1 MAVASA
7 LTVTG
12 GNVTVGNTMTRHHDH
27 RRARRRRDRR
37 PSQPGRPGEV
47 AGEPGP
53 DRETE
58 RAEARELKRQR
69 LLDAAVRVVRREG
82 PGVSMDEIA
91 AEAGVTKPIVYRVFG
106 DREGLTKALADR
118 FADELSSSLQR
129 AITDAPT
136 DRERVRGAIDAY
148 LAFIERDP
156 AIVRFLIHRSLDT
169 VEETGIALSGF
180 VNRVGQLITQAIG
193 EAMREQGLDSGAAEP
208 WGYAIVGAVHLAGD
222 WWTERRT
229 MPRERLVDYLT
240 SLMWDGMQN
249 YRVPGTEAG
258 TSPVSRGRTT

>member
-1 MAVASA
+1 
-7 LTVTG
+7 
-12 GNVTVGNTMTRHHDH
+12 MTR
-27 RRARRRRDRR
+27 RREHRRRRAV
-37 PSQPGRPGEV
+37 PGHSEGR
-47 AGEPGP
+47 ATTSLEPRP
-53 DRETE
+53 DRDAE

-91 AEAGVTKPIVYRVFG
+91 AEAGVTKPIVYRAFG

-118 FADELSSSLQR
+118 FADELAASLQK
-129 AITDAPT
+129 AITNAST

-148 LAFIERDP
+148 LGFIEREP

-193 EAMREQGLDSGAAEP
+193 EAMREQRLDSGAAEP

-222 WWTERRT
+222 WWLERRT

-240 SLMWDGMQN
+240 SLMWDGMES
-249 YRVPGTEAG
+249 YRVPGAEPG
-258 TSPVSRGRTT
+258 TSPMSQGRTTT